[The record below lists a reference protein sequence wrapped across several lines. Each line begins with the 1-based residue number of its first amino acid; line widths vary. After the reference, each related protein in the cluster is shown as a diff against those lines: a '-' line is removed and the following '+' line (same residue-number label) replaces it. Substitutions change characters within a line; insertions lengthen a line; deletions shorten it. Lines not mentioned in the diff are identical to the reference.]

1 MKKAFLFFCMAM
13 SLFATN
19 AFAQLKEVRGV
30 QTRSVQYT
38 EYDEKQGEEVTRWG
52 YELKN
57 ENNYTVWVELE
68 LKTHGFTQCYDKTI
82 VAGVRDTKNIT
93 LKAGETYVWKCGDRM
108 VFWCYGE
115 EDHHE
120 KFHITYKAYKTE

>member
-1 MKKAFLFFCMAM
+1 MKKALIMFCMAM
-13 SLFATN
+13 SLFATS

-38 EYDEKQGEEVTRWG
+38 GYDEDNRMVEKWG

-57 ENNYTVWVELE
+57 ENNYDVWVELE
-68 LKTHGFTQCYDKTI
+68 LKTTGFTYGYSDTKVQS
-82 VAGVRDTKNIT
+82 GVRDTKNIT

-108 VFWCYGE
+108 RFISSDY
-115 EDHHE
+115 HE
-120 KFHITYKAYKTE
+120 KFYVTYKAYKVE